1 MRTTLIAAAV
11 IAAGA
16 GGYYA
21 YTNMGSNSGVSL
33 PELAYVPADTA
44 LFSAQIEPIDLP
56 TYLATTAFMTPEM
69 VASTKA
75 EMDALVLDAI
85 DGEPSGLV
93 FALSLYGQLLDAL
106 AQPEKFTELTGASDQ
121 ARSLAYMVGAA
132 PVLRISISDES
143 KFLAMFDRAEQVSG
157 YSGTEETIEGVTV
170 HRYKLFSD
178 ADDNIAID
186 LLMRVADGWATL
198 TVDAE
203 SLDKANLTQRLA
215 LVQPNQSL
223 ADSGYLNEVIEKYE
237 LSTDGVGYLR
247 SDIIANAL
255 VNPESNQLGRD
266 LRAISAGEIEVSL
279 AEWQTAECRTDV
291 AEISALWPGLFFD
304 ASIDQSVKGITT
316 VASKTLIPTHHQPT
330 LERLQDLRGFVPA
343 ALTSNLADVMGYFAL
358 GTDVGRLAPNF
369 SQIWVS
375 MTNAKFTCAPLLA
388 AQESMKANNP
398 MAALAATQM
407 FSGLT
412 GIAAQVV
419 DFDMAGLEAGSPD
432 AMNMTFSLTGND
444 IQTLY
449 STLQSFDPNF
459 AAMEL
464 PAVGESTTLVGAEM
478 GLPVDA
484 TLHRGENTLALG
496 VSAASTA
503 TAKAVAA
510 EKVSKNGFLV
520 MGFNYGKLF
529 DAIGPMM
536 QMEGEEITPEI
547 EALMNSDMQL
557 HFGMDFNK
565 HGFVIDY
572 RMSIAKP

>member
-21 YTNMGSNSGVSL
+21 YNTMQSSSSVSMA
-33 PELAYVPADTA
+33 ELAYVPADTA
-44 LFSAQIEPIDLP
+44 LFSAQLKPIDLP
-56 TYLATTAFMTPEM
+56 TYLATTAFMTPDM

-75 EMDALVLDAI
+75 DMDILLDEMSDDDSAGI
-85 DGEPSGLV
+85 V

-106 AQPEKFTELTGASDQ
+106 AQPDQFTELTGASDQ
-121 ARSLAYMVGAA
+121 ARSLVYMVGAA

-143 KFLAMFDRAEQVSG
+143 KFLAMFARAEQESG
-157 YSGTEETIEGVTV
+157 YSGKVETVEGATV
-170 HRYKLFSD
+170 YRYELLHD
-178 ADDNIAID
+178 ADENVAAD

-198 TVDAE
+198 TIDAA
-203 SLDKANLTQRLA
+203 SFDKANLAHRLA
-215 LVQPNQSL
+215 LTMPAASL
-223 ADSGYLNEVIEKYE
+223 QDSGYLEDVIKKYE
-237 LSTDGVGYLR
+237 LRTDGVGYVR
-247 SDIIANAL
+247 TDIIANAL
-255 VNPESNQLGRD
+255 VNPDSNQLGKD
-266 LRAISAGEIEVSL
+266 LRALSEGELDTSL
-279 AEWQTAECRTDV
+279 AEWQTSECRTDIG
-291 AEISALWPGLFFD
+291 AIANLWPGVFFD
-304 ASIDQSVKGITT
+304 AAIDQSTKGITT
-316 VASKTLIPTHHQPT
+316 VSSKSLIPTHHQPT
-330 LERLQDLRGFVPA
+330 LERLQDLRGFIPTA
-343 ALTSNLADVMGYFAL
+343 ISSNLPEMMGYFGL
-358 GTDVGRLAPNF
+358 GTDVGRLAPNM

-375 MTNAKFTCAPLLA
+375 MTNAKFSCEPLIA

-398 MAALAATQM
+398 MAALAVTQM
-407 FSGLT
+407 FAGLT

-419 DFDMAGLEAGSPD
+419 NFDLAGLETGSPD
-432 AMNMTFSLTGND
+432 SLNMTFSLTGND
-444 IQTLY
+444 IETLY
-449 STLQSFDPNF
+449 ATLQSFDPNF

-464 PAVGESTTLVGAEM
+464 PAVGEATTLTGADL

-484 TLHRGENTLALG
+484 KLHRGENTLALG
-496 VSAASTA
+496 VSAASEA
-503 TAKAVAA
+503 TAKAIAA

-536 QMEGEEITPEI
+536 AMEGEEITPEI

-572 RMSIAKP
+572 SMTIAKP